1 MLLLQLSL
9 HDSDVLLQCNS
20 DFQPAR
26 VSSGVIKDNES
37 PTGGLNCLADPCIK
51 TFDETGF
58 SFHFTKKSLLIIL
71 SQGLFRVLFSPD

>member
-37 PTGGLNCLADPCIK
+37 PGGLNCLADPCIE

-58 SFHFTKKSLLIIL
+58 SFHFTKKRSIDNPF
-71 SQGLFRVLFSPD
+71 SRSLFSPD

>member
-1 MLLLQLSL
+1 MLRLQLSL

-37 PTGGLNCLADPCIK
+37 PGGLNCLADPCIE

-71 SQGLFRVLFSPD
+71 SQGPFSLQTDV

>member
-1 MLLLQLSL
+1 MLLLQLTL

-37 PTGGLNCLADPCIK
+37 PGGLNCLADPCIE

-71 SQGLFRVLFSPD
+71 SQGPFSLQTDV

>member
-20 DFQPAR
+20 DFQPAK
-26 VSSGVIKDNES
+26 VPSGVIKDNES
-37 PTGGLNCLADPCIK
+37 PGGLNCLADPCIK

-71 SQGLFRVLFSPD
+71 SQGPFSLQTDV

>member
-37 PTGGLNCLADPCIK
+37 PGGLNCLADPCIE

-71 SQGLFRVLFSPD
+71 SQGPFSLQTDV

>member
-26 VSSGVIKDNES
+26 VSSGVTKDNES
-37 PTGGLNCLADPCIK
+37 PGGLNCLADPCIE

-71 SQGLFRVLFSPD
+71 SQGPFSLQTDV

>member
-9 HDSDVLLQCNS
+9 HDSDVLLRCNS
-20 DFQPAR
+20 DFQPAK

-37 PTGGLNCLADPCIK
+37 PGGLNCLADPCIE

-71 SQGLFRVLFSPD
+71 SQGPFSLQTDV